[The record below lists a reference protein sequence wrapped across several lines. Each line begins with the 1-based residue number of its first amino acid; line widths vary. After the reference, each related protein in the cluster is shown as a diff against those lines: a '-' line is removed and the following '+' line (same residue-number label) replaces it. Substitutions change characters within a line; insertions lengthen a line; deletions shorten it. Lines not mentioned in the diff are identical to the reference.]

1 MSAEDCLKSL
11 QSVINSTSFTD
22 LHDKL
27 YELGK
32 TVDRTVDDFH
42 NGICAL
48 DDSRID
54 TTSLARGAL
63 HNLRSA
69 TSNAFYIAW
78 KINEFMWYVQDAE
91 KMAKVTAGVRSG
103 SFQELKLLLH
113 QLSTCLAQA
122 GEYHV
127 IFVES
132 CDKAKKQCLSGAEAC
147 ASKSRE
153 ARLRKRKVQM
163 KGGAVAGAGLG
174 VAAVVAVAGT
184 VTSVLAGVFT
194 AGIGTAVGLGVT
206 AGVTATTLGA
216 VGTTAA
222 VATAVAASEYDKV
235 AEKFRQL
242 GTTFDM
248 ASLSAEELSAIV
260 SDFKYLVDSV
270 ASQVSTVQWCVTEG
284 TLENICTVL
293 NELSTKCRTIYCS
306 TSSVTCDKLQ
316 TILQERLE
324 MNVTYYDN

>member
-1 MSAEDCLKSL
+1 MCAENCLKSL
-11 QSVINSTSFTD
+11 QSVINSTSFAD
-22 LHDKL
+22 LPDKL
-27 YELGK
+27 YELGE
-32 TVDRTVDDFH
+32 TVDRTVDDLL

-54 TTSLARGAL
+54 TTSLAGDAL
-63 HNLRSA
+63 HNLRSSI
-69 TSNAFYIAW
+69 SNAFYFVW
-78 KINEFMWYVQDAE
+78 KIDEFMRYVQDAE

-103 SFQELKLLLH
+103 NFQELNLLLH

-122 GEYHV
+122 GEYRDN
-127 IFVES
+127 FVDS
-132 CDKAKKQCLSGAEAC
+132 CNKAQKQCLSGAETC

-153 ARLRKRKVQM
+153 AQLRKRKVQM
-163 KGGAVAGAGLG
+163 KEGAVAGAGLG
-174 VAAVVAVAGT
+174 GAVVIAVVGT

-206 AGVTATTLGA
+206 AGVTATTLGD

-222 VATAVAASEYDKV
+222 VATAVAASDYDKV

-248 ASLSAEELSAIV
+248 ASHSAEELSAIV
-260 SDFKYLVDSV
+260 NNFKYLVDSV
-270 ASQVSTVQWCVTEG
+270 APEVSTVQWCVTEG

-324 MNVTYYDN
+324 MKVT